1 MQILHSECTCRQ
13 QFRRQQKSDARDE
26 NHIYFYVL
34 NLFLEIMDKRKSKIL
49 EDLTE
54 KKPIT
59 GESWTGIV
67 SNNTEYSKLKQGL
80 TED

>member
-1 MQILHSECTCRQ
+1 MQILHSECSSEDNKKVTPGIKIICLR
-13 QFRRQQKSDARDE
+13 
-26 NHIYFYVL
+26 IV
-34 NLFLEIMDKRKSKIL
+34 DKRKSKIL

-59 GESWTGIV
+59 GKSWTGIV